1 MILIKNAN
9 IYAPKPLGIQDIL
22 IDNEIIIAIGKELT
36 IETNAVDIEVV
47 DVDGRIVVA
56 GYIDQHVHII
66 GGGGEDGPYSRT
78 PEVVLSDI
86 INAGVTTVIG
96 VLGTDGTTRHPESL
110 LSKVR
115 GLEKEGVSAYMLTG
129 SYELP
134 MVTITG
140 DAKKDIII
148 IDKVLGIGE
157 IAVSDHRSSQP
168 TLDELKRLTTQARV
182 GGMLSG
188 KAGVVQYHMGSGE
201 AGLSMLFKII
211 EETEIPPHHLIP
223 THINRSEKLLNEGIE
238 FAKKGGYIDMTSG
251 IRSADGIDNENE
263 LTPAKAIKKCSESGV
278 PMERVTMS
286 SDGNGSMAV
295 YDERGQVSK
304 LLVAK
309 MDSLH
314 DELRNAIV
322 KLGMK
327 PEEVFA
333 ICTEN
338 PARANGLYP
347 KKGTVATKS
356 DADLL
361 FLDADYN
368 IKSVMARGR
377 FMMKDNE
384 VLVKGTFE

>member
-9 IYAPKPLGIQDIL
+9 IYTPKPLGIQDIL
-22 IDNEIIIAIGKELT
+22 IENGTILSIGKDLK
-36 IETNAVDIEVV
+36 IESNAFDVEIV
-47 DVDGRIVVA
+47 DVSGQIVLP
-56 GYIDQHVHII
+56 GYIDQHVHVI
-66 GGGGEDGPYSRT
+66 GGGGEAGPYSRT

-86 INAGVTTVIG
+86 ITAGVTTVIG

-115 GLEKEGVSAYMLTG
+115 GLETEGISAYMLTG

-134 MVTITG
+134 LVTITG
-140 DAKKDIII
+140 DAQKDIII
-148 IDKVLGIGE
+148 IDKILGIGE

-168 TLDELKRLTTQARV
+168 TLDELKRATTQARV

-188 KAGVVQYHMGSGE
+188 KAGVVQYHMGAGE
-201 AGLSMLFKII
+201 ARLSMLFKII

-223 THINRSEKLLNEGIE
+223 THINRSEELLQEGIE
-238 FAKKGGYIDMTSG
+238 FAKMGGYIDMTSG
-251 IRSADGIDNENE
+251 MRSADGFDDDE
-263 LTPAKAIKKCSESGV
+263 LTPSKAIRKCLDAGV

-295 YDERGQVSK
+295 YNDRGEVTK

-322 KLGMK
+322 RQKMK

-347 KKGTVATKS
+347 KKGTISLKS

-361 FLDADYN
+361 FLDTDYN
-368 IKSVMARGR
+368 IKSVMAKGR
-377 FMMKDNE
+377 FMMKNNE
-384 VLVKGTFE
+384 VIVKGTFE